1 MNPCDKILATT
12 PTLRD
17 NAVVRTPDMVADRWQ
32 ARQEAHGLT
41 EIVATWNR
49 GCLLAHV

>member
-17 NAVVRTPDMVADRWQ
+17 NAVVATLSGVVDR
-32 ARQEAHGLT
+32 
-41 EIVATWNR
+41 
-49 GCLLAHV
+49 